1 MKRSAKL
8 GVVVSILVSLAL
20 AIGLTSARSARADES
35 TFKWVIIS
43 TASAKAIDGSLITF
57 TGTGTFIPG
66 ESEDVTGGG
75 TWQTLAPDG
84 VTVTGSGNFIVTRF
98 VRFDLAPGAVANPSI
113 HAGLS
118 VLQVDYLDGSR
129 GVLIQSCHLPGTPA
143 SVTEGVTATKGFTNF
158 WNTSHGPGFFQ
169 VVSEAD

>member
-1 MKRSAKL
+1 MKSSRKL
-8 GVVVSILVSLAL
+8 ALVVSILVGLAV
-20 AIGLTSARSARADES
+20 AIGLASLRPARADET
-35 TFKWVIIS
+35 TFKWVIIN
-43 TASAKAIDGSLITF
+43 TASAKAIDDSLITL

-84 VTVTGSGNFIVTRF
+84 VTVTGSGTFKVTGLVQF
-98 VRFDLAPGAVANPSI
+98 HLAPGAVANPTI

-129 GVLIQSCHLPGTPA
+129 GVLVESCHLPGAPA
-143 SVTEGVTATKGFTNF
+143 SVTEGVAATKGFTNF
-158 WNTSHGPGFFQ
+158 WNIIHSPNFFQ
-169 VVSEAD
+169 VVSQGD